1 MITRKS
7 SAIWEGSLRDG
18 RGHMKVGR
26 GAYEG
31 PYSFASRFEQGPG
44 TNPEELL
51 GAAHAG
57 CFSMS
62 FALMLSQAGT
72 PPKRIQTEAEVGLE
86 KVGDGFRIT
95 TVNLTTEAD
104 VPGIEEKDFQEL
116 AEKAK
121 AGCPVSQA
129 LAGTAITLRARK
141 TGGGGELV

>member
-1 MITRKS
+1 
-7 SAIWEGSLRDG
+7 
-18 RGHMKVGR
+18 MKVGR

-31 PYSFASRFEQGPG
+31 PYTFASRFEQGPG

-57 CFSMS
+57 CFSMA

-141 TGGGGELV
+141 TG